1 MARVNSTNKVTGNS
15 FNVANATGS
24 QVRGAMNNVY
34 DALRTLNSDSGDPSG
49 DANVVQYQPHIDTSS
64 NLLKICT
71 AVNSGTGTFTRGNK
85 VKSIM
90 SGKSGDFAGTFNG
103 EAVQTDTSGSFF
115 GPGTTGVM
123 SIGRYGPSTGYELE
137 GHIQRITYWPKQLT
151 DTQLKTLTS

>member
-1 MARVNSTNKVTGNS
+1 MCIRDSSGVGNGANNYVLEIGDAGSTHVAFRLQDVNSSYSNNPSWGS
-15 FNVANATGS
+15 IYSGSATA
-24 QVRGAMNNVY
+24 RF
-34 DALRTLNSDSGDPSG
+34 T
-49 DANVVQYQPHIDTSS
+49 
-64 NLLKICT
+64 
-71 AVNSGTGTFTRGNK
+71 GTGTFTRGNK